1 MDISLVHWLRSIKR
15 TKKKKKERKENR
27 PISSHLDLKLV
38 NNANRIWMRMSKNKP
53 AKNHGITKALAN
65 EDIPY
70 E

>member
-15 TKKKKKERKENR
+15 TKKKKERKENR

-38 NNANRIWMRMSKNKP
+38 NNAYGIWMRMSKSKP

-65 EDIPY
+65 EDTLY

>member
-15 TKKKKKERKENR
+15 TKKKERKENR

-65 EDIPY
+65 EDTPY